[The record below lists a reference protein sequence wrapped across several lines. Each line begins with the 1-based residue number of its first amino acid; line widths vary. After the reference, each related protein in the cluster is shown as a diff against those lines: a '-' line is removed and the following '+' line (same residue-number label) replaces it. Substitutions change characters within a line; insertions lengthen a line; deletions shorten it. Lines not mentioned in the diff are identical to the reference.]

1 MTNGGGQ
8 GAAAPWPSPQIDT
21 LMTLERLQKFLSR
34 AGVASR
40 RQAESL
46 ILEGKVKVNGR
57 VVTELGVKIDP
68 EKDRVQVEGKRVQL
82 PSAPVT
88 FMLHKPSGFVS
99 TTRDPQGRRT
109 VMDLAPQEHGRLYP
123 VPGPA
128 LEKLARG
135 IELDGRPVSTE
146 VRLIKSGSGKTIL
159 EITVWEGRY
168 HLIKRLLEDVG
179 YPVLKLKRI
188 AFGPLRLGR
197 LARGVCRPLTR
208 QEQVNLQV
216 TVGRKYLRIK
226 TMGKTPSKKPVKQP
240 EPLETRQRR
249 RKRQSR
255 KKIRQRHV
263 QLMPPGHEIVAH
275 FVGRQ
280 DGKDGHCERNP
291 PVYLPGV
298 LKKIHPGLK
307 GPGRHG
313 GEHREQ
319 KKRDM
324 QKNPGGPWSSQHHRR
339 LAHRRPSL
347 GMVRSY
353 LRHTKSP
360 EK

>member
-1 MTNGGGQ
+1 
-8 GAAAPWPSPQIDT
+8 
-21 LMTLERLQKFLSR
+21 MTLERLQKFLSR

-123 VPGPA
+123 VGRLDYDATGLMLLTNDGELAQRLTHPRYQVPRTYRVTVAGEMPGPA

-249 RKRQSR
+249 RRVK
-255 KKIRQRHV
+255 
-263 QLMPPGHEIVAH
+263 L
-275 FVGRQ
+275 
-280 DGKDGHCERNP
+280 
-291 PVYLPGV
+291 
-298 LKKIHPGLK
+298 
-307 GPGRHG
+307 
-313 GEHREQ
+313 
-319 KKRDM
+319 
-324 QKNPGGPWSSQHHRR
+324 
-339 LAHRRPSL
+339 
-347 GMVRSY
+347 
-353 LRHTKSP
+353 
-360 EK
+360 

>member
-1 MTNGGGQ
+1 MLGLSNLKPNIEEMTNGGGQ

-123 VPGPA
+123 VGRLDYDATGLMLLTNDGELAQRLTHPRYQVPRTYRVTVAGEMPGPA

-249 RKRQSR
+249 RRVK
-255 KKIRQRHV
+255 
-263 QLMPPGHEIVAH
+263 L
-275 FVGRQ
+275 
-280 DGKDGHCERNP
+280 
-291 PVYLPGV
+291 
-298 LKKIHPGLK
+298 
-307 GPGRHG
+307 
-313 GEHREQ
+313 
-319 KKRDM
+319 
-324 QKNPGGPWSSQHHRR
+324 
-339 LAHRRPSL
+339 
-347 GMVRSY
+347 
-353 LRHTKSP
+353 
-360 EK
+360 